1 LKIKLTL
8 LPSAEMGRREYDQPC
23 SFACAL
29 DRIGERWSL
38 LIVRELTLGPLR
50 FSELARAVG
59 GAPTDVLTRR
69 LRDLEEAGIVRRVEL
84 EPPASV
90 TAYELTALGRGLER
104 PLLELGRWGLN
115 FHDPATVAEMPP
127 GMLPNALRV
136 TLRPP
141 PEAELTIGL
150 RSGGQD
156 YRLRV
161 EDGWVQARRGHAED
175 ADVRLAGT
183 PWEVMATLIAEE
195 DLGELGAEVEGDPA
209 ALEALRAWVTLPEAH
224 RVGAEAELSAAAT

>member
-1 LKIKLTL
+1 
-8 LPSAEMGRREYDQPC
+8 MGRREYDQPC

-29 DRIGERWSL
+29 DQIGERWSL
-38 LIVRELTLGPLR
+38 LIVRELILGPLR

-59 GAPTDVLTRR
+59 GAPTDVLTKR
-69 LRDLEEAGIVRRVEL
+69 LRELEEAGIVQRVEL

-127 GMLPNALRV
+127 AMLPNALRV

-150 RSGGQD
+150 RSGDQE

-161 EDGWVQARRGHAED
+161 EDGWIQARRGHAED
-175 ADVRLAGT
+175 ADVRLTGT
-183 PWEVMATLIAEE
+183 PWEVMATL
-195 DLGELGAEVEGDPA
+195 LGAPEELGAEVGGDPA
-209 ALEALRAWVTLPEAH
+209 SLDAIRAWVTLPEAH
-224 RVGAEAELSAAAT
+224 REGAEAELVSAAAAAAT